1 MKSAGTRTSA
11 NGIRYCHQLEP
22 PAATTPR
29 IATRVP
35 ASMVKMPS
43 ANRSPPRRGGPDEE
57 EPGGGHDQ
65 PQAELD
71 QPVQVGKDVA
81 RARVTH
87 LGYDGYSRQTRDPA
101 SPARRPSLHPG

>member
-43 ANRSPPRRGGPDEE
+43 ANRSSPRRGG
-57 EPGGGHDQ
+57 
-65 PQAELD
+65 
-71 QPVQVGKDVA
+71 
-81 RARVTH
+81 RMR
-87 LGYDGYSRQTRDPA
+87 R
-101 SPARRPSLHPG
+101 SPAEVTISPGRA